1 MRIILLSSPIAYS
14 RSSSL
19 YCVVVVV
26 VMVVTVVLSV
36 GFVIRSAKESYR
48 CTSIRYGVTV
58 VVMQTPDCPI
68 APVAINERV
77 AQGWMSA
84 RHR

>member
-1 MRIILLSSPIAYS
+1 MVEYRLPYMRIILLSSPIAYS

-36 GFVIRSAKESYR
+36 GFVIRPTA
-48 CTSIRYGVTV
+48 TFALRYGVTV
-58 VVMQTPDCPI
+58 
-68 APVAINERV
+68 
-77 AQGWMSA
+77 W
-84 RHR
+84 